1 MLEAGGEGDPDRPSA
16 SVAGGLKRNLPA
28 RQGRTWGSGADVG
41 VRPTCRALQC
51 DFMPPLRRA
60 AVRTADETRAEIETF
75 LKNSRKPALL
85 EPGEEL
91 LALTADNFVL
101 EVRGERL
108 TLQAWDRK
116 RNLSRRVMG
125 IKQSTAARL
134 EMAVE
139 RFPRREGQLY
149 LVDLGR
155 RAGAELGSR
164 SGKLVFR
171 ERFRLFLRRQ
181 FPEWTLAELSAEAN
195 LEFSLSPAF
204 PRAFL
209 RHGQHAW
216 AAIACP
222 PGGDASAMLA
232 FGLIWLSYLR
242 TRERRLTV
250 EGLALYTPAG
260 EERSTA
266 LRLLCLDPAAAR
278 FELFT
283 YSEEDFIAAV
293 DPRDHGNLDTRLN
306 PCSRPAPNE
315 SAAWRAVG
323 ELRGVERIPV
333 HDGRTSLRVRGI
345 EFAQLSGGELSFGMA
360 ERRPA
365 RQHHLAEIERLVE
378 ELDCARSPEASD
390 REHPLY
396 RQFPEAWLESQARA
410 QIETLDASL
419 RREPIYGQVP
429 AFAGGER
436 GILDLLAVDHSGRLA
451 VIELKA
457 SADLQLPLQALDY
470 WIRVK
475 WHLDRGEFASMGYFP
490 GIEVRA
496 EPPRLLLV
504 SPSLEF
510 HPSSETI
517 LCYFAPGIA
526 VERIGLAVEWRKGL
540 RVMFRLTGAEPPH

>member
-1 MLEAGGEGDPDRPSA
+1 
-16 SVAGGLKRNLPA
+16 
-28 RQGRTWGSGADVG
+28 
-41 VRPTCRALQC
+41 
-51 DFMPPLRRA
+51 MPPIQRA
-60 AVRTADETRAEIETF
+60 ASRSAEETRAEIEAF
-75 LKNSRKPALL
+75 LKNSRQPALL

-101 EVRGERL
+101 DIRGQRL
-108 TLQAWDRK
+108 TLQAWDRTH
-116 RNLSRRVMG
+116 NLARRVTG
-125 IKQSTAARL
+125 IKQSTPARM
-134 EMAVE
+134 EIAVE
-139 RFPRREGQLY
+139 RFPRREGQIY
-149 LVDLGR
+149 LLDLGR
-155 RAGAELGSR
+155 RAGADLGRR

-181 FPEWTLAELSAEAN
+181 FPEWNLAELSAEAN

-209 RHGQHAW
+209 RHGQHGW

-222 PGGDASAMLA
+222 PEGDAASMLA

-242 TRERRLTV
+242 AREHRLTV
-250 EGLALYTPAG
+250 EGLALYLPAG
-260 EERSTA
+260 HECSTA

-283 YSEEDFIAAV
+283 YSEEDFIAGI
-293 DPRDHGNLDTRLN
+293 DPSDHGNLDTRLES
-306 PCSRPAPNE
+306 CRRPEPNQLE
-315 SAAWRAVG
+315 AWRAITS
-323 ELRGVERIPV
+323 LPGVERIPR
-333 HDGRTSLRVRGI
+333 HDGRASLRVRGI
-345 EFAQLSGGELSFGMA
+345 EFAEQAGTELFFGLA

-365 RQHHLAEIERLVE
+365 RSHHAAEIEGLVE
-378 ELDCARSPEASD
+378 ELDRARSPEAAD
-390 REHPLY
+390 RGHPLY
-396 RQFPEAWLESQARA
+396 RQYPEAWLESQARA

-419 RREPIYGQVP
+419 LRDPIYGQVP

-436 GILDLLAVDHSGRLA
+436 GVLDLLAVDHSGRLT
-451 VIELKA
+451 VVELKA

-475 WHLDRGEFASMGYFP
+475 WHLDRGEFTARGYFP
-490 GIEVRA
+490 GIELRP

-517 LCYFAPGIA
+517 LCYFAPTIA

-540 RVMFRLTGAEPPH
+540 KVMFRLTGAEPPR